1 MIQERIVGAA
11 MDVLLEKGLDGWTIE
26 AVAREAG
33 CAKGLVHY
41 HHGTKARLLAEV
53 AARLSSQRFHA
64 RRAALERPG
73 AQGLDRLWEVLG
85 GDVASGA
92 TAAWASLLG
101 YPLARLATGLAP
113 SEEAL
118 RDLAD
123 TIEQSLSLPPLAT
136 AQALALL
143 AALDGFEIA
152 LLSEAE
158 PDAVHDAYHRFW
170 LALISA

>member
-1 MIQERIVGAA
+1 MIQERIVDAA
-11 MDVLLEKGLDGWTIE
+11 LDVLIERGLDRWTID

-53 AARLSSQRFHA
+53 AARLSRRRFQA
-64 RRAALERPG
+64 RRAALEQPG

-85 GDVASGA
+85 SDVTSGT

-101 YPLARLATGLAP
+101 YPLPRPATGLAP
-113 SEEAL
+113 GEEEL

-136 AQALALL
+136 AQAIALL
-143 AALDGFEIA
+143 AALDGFEVA

-158 PDAVHDAYHRFW
+158 PEAVHDAYHRFW